1 MRLTRDDQGA
11 PKTAARAGAPNSGSN
26 SWGRRQALTH
36 NLFDLG
42 HDVVDREIGRVDD
55 DGVSG
60 GYQR

>member
-1 MRLTRDDQGA
+1 MSLTSDDQGA
-11 PKTAARAGAPNSGSN
+11 PKIVARTWAPNSGSHGR
-26 SWGRRQALTH
+26 GRRQALTH